1 MGLVGE
7 FPPPQL
13 DHVLN
18 IYHRATMISD
28 MLLLFFVFFLKRWLQ
43 ARPCIWESGVVGKK
57 SMALVYENS
66 SRYSWIIYA
75 VLELS
80 HWPHFKI
87 RFCCE
92 SNLLRSRLI
101 TCQSH
106 GWIPGVVFLL
116 YVRISWDVGGEN
128 EWEIPLQNQCHSES
142 GWWLLCYI
150 GTTAERQH

>member
-1 MGLVGE
+1 
-7 FPPPQL
+7 
-13 DHVLN
+13 
-18 IYHRATMISD
+18 MISD

-106 GWIPGVVFLL
+106 GWIPGVVFFL
-116 YVRISWDVGGEN
+116 YVRIFCRWREWMGNSPPEPVPFRKWVVTVVLHWNHSWKAALNTVLLSLSM
-128 EWEIPLQNQCHSES
+128 LQIHQPSQPVCF
-142 GWWLLCYI
+142 LV
-150 GTTAERQH
+150 